1 MICLVTGK
9 QENNSYKYSK
19 QESLEDNSELPLF
32 DLDTI
37 LAATGKF
44 CSTNKIGQGGF
55 GTVYRV
61 NSLHNYL
68 SIYRA

>member
-1 MICLVTGK
+1 MICNGTGK

-19 QESLEDNSELPLF
+19 QESQQDNSELPLF

-37 LAATGKF
+37 LTATGKF
-44 CSTNKIGQGGF
+44 CSQNRIGQGGF

-61 NSLHNYL
+61 NSLH
-68 SIYRA
+68 